1 LSIYSY
7 PMSIADL
14 IKAAAFIENYERDQ
28 SFTVEKCISPLLTL
42 ERRGGNSM
50 TTSTVTKSE
59 NFLADDD
66 DEEEEEYDEDDADA
80 DDNNDVNDNDNDG
93 DDDEDEDDVEEEEE
107 EDDDDDDDDDDD
119 EVEEEEDDELFT
131 PFNAAKRPCYQES
144 TLTDLSATSSDNPS
158 SPANNNNRASHNEL
172 EKGRRAHLRQ
182 CLDNLKALIPLG
194 ADVSRHT
201 TLSLLTKS
209 CSYLKN
215 LEQQEKCLR
224 FEKERLCIQL
234 STMQRQA
241 ERRASE
247 NNNCALINGVSPVE
261 QRSSVAAAA
270 AAAAADQHLL
280 LLRPTVTN
288 FPSTQVP
295 LYTSAAAAA
304 AASGGGLFHGQLMTN
319 HCIRPESQSSA
330 STVSA
335 AETAELLCDMRES
348 EMLLAYPTKSTPV
361 RNDGYGG
368 FLHPFGEHSVV
379 SGSSS
384 SSSSSSTL
392 AKWNGNEECYMN
404 QSLPPLSQISSS
416 SDVFALPINTL
427 RVLPSKVN
435 DPRVPYSAVAA
446 AAAGGGGGG
455 SIPNTTASMFPL
467 FSLFPFVYSDV
478 MFNAAAAAG
487 SVGVGL
493 GVGAGASA
501 SASGGGS
508 SSSSGNSNGNGGTLP
523 CSNDPSHAISH
534 AAVVAAAAAAAAA
547 GCENFLS
554 RAFYPPNTTTPS
566 AINTIGQEAMNNFN
580 YIMHSALPTTSS
592 AYLPL

>member
-1 LSIYSY
+1 MEHLDSCFVAKLVRLSVISLSPTAAITIERPLPTPGRKHPLEACRVRCWSFSGVAVMELDVAGLGCSIFSFHSFNERRISEGALRVDVARFVYGATLIGRLSKLKY
-7 PMSIADL
+7 VVHRQRASVCFDGGRFRLLKNSMSIADL

-28 SFTVEKCISPLLTL
+28 SFAVEKCISPLLTL
-42 ERRGGNSM
+42 ERRNGNSM

-66 DEEEEEYDEDDADA
+66 DEEGEDDDEDDADT
-80 DDNNDVNDNDNDG
+80 DDNNDVNDNDG
-93 DDDEDEDDVEEEEE
+93 DDDEDEDDDVEEEEE
-107 EDDDDDDDDDDD
+107 DDDDDDDDDD

-144 TLTDLSATSSDNPS
+144 TLTDLSVTSSDNPS
-158 SPANNNNRASHNEL
+158 SPANNRASHNEL

-247 NNNCALINGVSPVE
+247 NNNCALINGVLPIE
-261 QRSSVAAAA
+261 QRSSVAVAATAA

-280 LLRPTVTN
+280 LLRPTVTQ
-288 FPSTQVP
+288 FPSTQAP

-304 AASGGGLFHGQLMTN
+304 AGGSGLFHGQLVAN

-335 AETAELLCDMRES
+335 GETAELLCDMRES

-368 FLHPFGEHSVV
+368 FLHPYGEHSV
-379 SGSSS
+379 SSSCSSS
-384 SSSSSSTL
+384 SSSSSSNCGSTL
-392 AKWNGNEECYMN
+392 AKWNGNEECYLN

-416 SDVFALPINTL
+416 DIFALPINTL

-435 DPRVPYSAVAA
+435 DPRVPYSAFHN
-446 AAAGGGGGG
+446 
-455 SIPNTTASMFPL
+455 ITFRH
-467 FSLFPFVYSDV
+467 F
-478 MFNAAAAAG
+478 
-487 SVGVGL
+487 
-493 GVGAGASA
+493 
-501 SASGGGS
+501 
-508 SSSSGNSNGNGGTLP
+508 
-523 CSNDPSHAISH
+523 
-534 AAVVAAAAAAAAA
+534 
-547 GCENFLS
+547 
-554 RAFYPPNTTTPS
+554 
-566 AINTIGQEAMNNFN
+566 
-580 YIMHSALPTTSS
+580 AL
-592 AYLPL
+592 

>member
-1 LSIYSY
+1 
-7 PMSIADL
+7 MSIADL

-66 DEEEEEYDEDDADA
+66 DDEEEEYDEDDADA
-80 DDNNDVNDNDNDG
+80 DDNNDVNDNDG

-107 EDDDDDDDDDDD
+107 DDDDDDDD

-247 NNNCALINGVSPVE
+247 NNNRAALINGVSPVE
-261 QRSSVAAAA
+261 QRSSVAIAATAAA
-270 AAAAADQHLL
+270 AAAAVADQHLL

-295 LYTSAAAAA
+295 LYTSTAAA

-368 FLHPFGEHSVV
+368 FLHPFGEHSV
-379 SGSSS
+379 SGSS

-446 AAAGGGGGG
+446 AAAVAGGGGGGG
-455 SIPNTTASMFPL
+455 SIPNTTAASVFPL

-487 SVGVGL
+487 NIGVGL

-501 SASGGGS
+501 SGGGS
-508 SSSSGNSNGNGGTLP
+508 SSSGNGNGGTLP